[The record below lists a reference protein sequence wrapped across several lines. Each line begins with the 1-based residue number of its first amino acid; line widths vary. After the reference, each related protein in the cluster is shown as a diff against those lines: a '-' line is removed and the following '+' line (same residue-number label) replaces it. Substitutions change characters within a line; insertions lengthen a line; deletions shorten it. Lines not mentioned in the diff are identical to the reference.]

1 MVLRGRGGVLS
12 VMAGL
17 STGSVAHYNRSMEIE
32 IRSSCA
38 PVFQSSID
46 KFREL
51 KSGRKSKERVAR
63 E

>member
-1 MVLRGRGGVLS
+1 LS